1 MGLLWLTP
9 FTYLQF
15 QLSNDNFNF
24 HSILKLKYVIK
35 IEHDLIESNWN
46 LSPSHCHIEYWV
58 SFSFAYQIEINFN
71 LSFTLI
77 ETVIQLWSATPTRL
91 ATCNM
96 HWNWILSYDPSLASF
111 NVICCTCSC
120 CHCCCCLIANANAAM
135 GQLTLTLYIAWLI
148 AATSFASNTTNTTPP
163 HTMNPL
169 NPENERHF
177 HSSECNRRN
186 CNHTV
191 TTRSKYPSCAI
202 CEFIWFNLRKLRG
215 NFCGKITHKIELELV
230 EQLQL

>member
-71 LSFTLI
+71 LSSTLI

-96 HWNWILSYDPSLASF
+96 HWNWILSCDPSLASF

-120 CHCCCCLIANANAAM
+120 CHCCCSCCCCCLIANANAAM
-135 GQLTLTLYIAWLI
+135 GQLTLTLDIAWLI
-148 AATSFASNTTNTTPP
+148 AATSFASNNKHNSPAHDEP
-163 HTMNPL
+163 IEPG
-169 NPENERHF
+169 EREAF
-177 HSSECNRRN
+177 
-186 CNHTV
+186 
-191 TTRSKYPSCAI
+191 P
-202 CEFIWFNLRKLRG
+202 FLRM
-215 NFCGKITHKIELELV
+215 
-230 EQLQL
+230 